1 MAADG
6 NGPDPYLAGEE
17 GAAWTGLSAPERG
30 ERAARPE
37 SSRWVE
43 EQGVHDQ
50 NRWEVRGCVAA
61 SNLHAREELLLA
73 CSGEKKQLI
82 FCCACSFDCR
92 AVLVLCSCQLW
103 RKREA

>member
-37 SSRWVE
+37 SSHWVE

-50 NRWEVRGCVAA
+50 NRWEMRSCVAA
-61 SNLHAREELLLA
+61 SNLLAREVLLLLERGASA
-73 CSGEKKQLI
+73 CLQ
-82 FCCACSFDCR
+82 
-92 AVLVLCSCQLW
+92 W
-103 RKREA
+103 RKEAGDFLLCLLF